1 MCSYHFIFLQQLPI
15 VSFFFSFS
23 SSPSSLHILSNSLT
37 SISSLYKLCLSLIPV
52 VYVLLSHLFPF
63 FLCIALHNDVHM
75 GYSRQAGLVTSA
87 PLDPPCLLW
96 SVYVY
101 SLDGFDRELTMG
113 HNTNVM
119 GYPFLEG
126 T

>member
-1 MCSYHFIFLQQLPI
+1 M
-15 VSFFFSFS
+15 
-23 SSPSSLHILSNSLT
+23 
-37 SISSLYKLCLSLIPV
+37 
-52 VYVLLSHLFPF
+52 VYVLPSRLFPF

-75 GYSRQAGLVTSA
+75 GYSCQAGLVASA

-101 SLDGFDRELTMG
+101 NLDGFDRELVMG